1 VSLSGTI
8 GRGAAAGVSSSP
20 GSVPNLAEDSR
31 LVTENWRVGKT
42 IEDFC
47 RPCKSVRA
55 HTITLLD
62 ETGRPE
68 RVLCDTCGSQHNY
81 RAVTRSAEERS
92 GSLVTDSSEP
102 EASQSGELETL
113 LRRIL
118 REETGWT
125 PTALADKWKGGEL
138 VLRPGKAGLQE
149 KRIPIEVFFRKIVSI
164 RNKLR
169 VLEQQVHAA
178 DVPDELK
185 LRLQGYITGC
195 YGTLTSFNVLF
206 ANEDDRFHGTGKDE

>member
-1 VSLSGTI
+1 L
-8 GRGAAAGVSSSP
+8 
-20 GSVPNLAEDSR
+20 
-31 LVTENWRVGKT
+31 TETWRVGKT
-42 IEDFC
+42 VEDFC

-62 ETGRPE
+62 GSGRPE
-68 RVLCDTCGSQHNY
+68 RVICDTCGSQHNY
-81 RAVTRSAEERS
+81 RAVTRAEERS
-92 GSLVTDSSEP
+92 GSIVTDRSGAET
-102 EASQSGELETL
+102 SQSGELETL

-125 PTALADKWKGGEL
+125 PTTVADKWKGGEL
-138 VLRPGKAGLQE
+138 VLHPGKAGLQE
-149 KRIPIEVFFRKIVSI
+149 KKIPIDVFFRKIVGI

-169 VLEQQVHAA
+169 VLEQQINAA

-195 YGTLTSFNVLF
+195 YGALTSFNVLF
-206 ANEDDRFHGTGKDE
+206 ANEDDRFHGTAKDE

>member
-1 VSLSGTI
+1 MFRRAFHGGL
-8 GRGAAAGVSSSP
+8 RDA
-20 GSVPNLAEDSR
+20 L
-31 LVTENWRVGKT
+31 TETWRVGKSV
-42 IEDFC
+42 EDFC

-62 ETGRPE
+62 ANGRPE
-68 RVLCDTCGSQHNY
+68 RVMCDTCKSQHNY
-81 RAVTRSAEERS
+81 RGGPPSAEERNDP
-92 GSLVTDSSEP
+92 VMTDSSQCV
-102 EASQSGELETL
+102 EARPGDLEAL

-118 REETGWT
+118 REESGWT
-125 PTALADKWKGGEL
+125 PTAIADKWNGGEL

-149 KRIPIEVFFRKIVSI
+149 KTIPIDALFRKIVGI

-169 VLEQQVHAA
+169 VLEQQVNAA

-195 YGTLTSFNVLF
+195 YGTLTSFNILF
-206 ANEDDRFHGTGKDE
+206 AREDDRFHGTGKDE